1 MHLPAPHPSGPSHSP
16 EVSAQVR
23 DWTAD
28 RLRDRAEAVASA
40 AIEGVDRLAVDDP
53 TLVPLGSA
61 VARLLSDAV
70 RTGTSDPR
78 RDEVVGLV
86 TLVNNLGLEP
96 SDLFALVVRAMHEG
110 SVAVTTEPAPPH
122 DAASA
127 AALVQRAAFDVLAAW
142 ATRALE
148 VPNTPALTDA
158 LTTLHTRII
167 LDTVLL
173 KECRR
178 AERFE
183 HWLSMLLIDVDH
195 LGDVN
200 RLRGNGVGDQVLERV
215 GILIRKYFRQQDWV
229 ARYSDAAVAVLL
241 PATGPEDALTL
252 ANLMRAMIEERV
264 SVDDE
269 RKRPVTV
276 SVAAVS
282 ARPLNGHPID
292 ADRVIDEL
300 DAALERVKDGDR
312 TRVEIV
318 EIYPVIEGDLDAVPG
333 E

>member
-1 MHLPAPHPSGPSHSP
+1 MDSPAPSPPRPSNSAG
-16 EVSAQVR
+16 ESAQLR

-28 RLRDRAEAVASA
+28 TLRDRSDAIVSA
-40 AIEGVDRLAVDDP
+40 ALEGVEKPWIDAPD
-53 TLVPLGSA
+53 LVLLGSA

-70 RTGTSDPR
+70 RSGTSDPR

-86 TLVNNLGLEP
+86 THVNTLGLEP
-96 SDLFALVVRAMHEG
+96 QDLFALVFRAMQAG
-110 SVAVTTEPAPPH
+110 IVASTTNARPPH
-122 DAASA
+122 DAAA
-127 AALVQRAAFDVLAAW
+127 AAPLVQRAAFDLLAAW

-148 VPNTPALTDA
+148 VPNVPGVTDA
-158 LTTLHTRII
+158 LTTLHTRVI
-167 LDTVLL
+167 LDTVLE

-183 HWLSMLLIDVDH
+183 HWLSLLLIDIDH
-195 LGDVN
+195 LADVN
-200 RLRGNGVGDQVLERV
+200 RVRGNGVGDQVLERV

-241 PATGPEDALTL
+241 PATGPEDVLTM

-264 SVDDE
+264 AVDDE
-269 RKRPVTV
+269 RTRPVTV

-292 ADRVIDEL
+292 PDRVIEEL
-300 DAALERVKDGDR
+300 DAALDRVKGGDR
-312 TRVEIV
+312 TRVELV
-318 EIYPVIEGDLDAVPG
+318 EIHPVIEGDLG